1 VAAKKKTSTPEKQAL
16 ILWALLTRDNAG
28 AFQKE
33 LKPETDRADREALE
47 EQGLIRWWKVGQ
59 KIWIEVTDKG
69 WAWAGEN
76 LSAPLPKSK
85 AGAEVLQAWLS
96 KLQVFLV
103 RRGLVL
109 ADVLAPRTSSPVSE
123 VASHDKKQ
131 AINGDGSS
139 LRERIRSAYL
149 ETTGGRFNTRAL
161 LKDIRARLVDVD
173 RTKLDEALQI
183 MQRQDD
189 AVLYPLDNRAEITD
203 ADRAAAI
210 SFAGEPRHILW
221 IER

>member
-1 VAAKKKTSTPEKQAL
+1 M
-16 ILWALLTRDNAG
+16 WALLTRDNAS

-33 LKPETDRADREALE
+33 LKPEPERTNREALE
-47 EQGLIRWWKVGQ
+47 EQGLISWWKVGQ

-76 LSAPLPKSK
+76 LSAPLPPKST
-85 AGAEVLQAWLS
+85 AGAEILQAWLS
-96 KLQVFLV
+96 KLQVFLDK
-103 RRGLVL
+103 RGLVL
-109 ADVLAPRTSSPVSE
+109 ADVLAPRTSGPVSE
-123 VASHDKKQ
+123 AASPDKKQ
-131 AINGDGSS
+131 AIKGDGSP

-189 AVLYPLDNRAEITD
+189 AVLYPLDNRAEITE

-210 SFAGEPRHILW
+210 SFAGEPRHIL
-221 IER
+221 